1 MNATNINEIEK
12 FILNYF
18 KLYSARDL
26 GITDLFTEDFIGLD
40 GITQT
45 IYNKEKWI
53 EAIKNDYN
61 QINYPFKISIIEQD
75 ARVDDSGLII
85 SAVVSF
91 WDIPYFKDFPEFDKM
106 RSILVLKPEG
116 DSFKIAHLSNSISL
130 VTINK
135 KEVYP
140 LSLINLLRS
149 FK

>member
-1 MNATNINEIEK
+1 MNETTIKQIEN
-12 FILNYF
+12 FIQNYF

-26 GITDLFTEDFIGLD
+26 SITDLFTEDFIGLD

-53 EAIKNDYN
+53 EAIHNDFQQVKNPFD
-61 QINYPFKISIIEQD
+61 INILNVDTREDTSGII
-75 ARVDDSGLII
+75 II
-85 SAVVSF
+85 TVISF
-91 WDIPYFKDFPEFDKM
+91 WDIPYFKDIPEIDKM
-106 RSILVLKPEG
+106 RTVFVLKPDE
-116 DSFKIAHLSNSISL
+116 DSFKIMHLSNSISL